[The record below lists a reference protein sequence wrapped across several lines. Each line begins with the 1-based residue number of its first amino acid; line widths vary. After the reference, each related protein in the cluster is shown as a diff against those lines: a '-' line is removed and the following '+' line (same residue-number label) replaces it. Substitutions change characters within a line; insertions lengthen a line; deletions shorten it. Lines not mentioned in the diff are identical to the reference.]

1 MSSYNWKEI
10 LKNKSDSDLISFF
23 HNDLINEPEAKYFAI
38 CEMELRSF
46 NNENVE
52 SLKNN
57 LIEDCENHIKDLRKK
72 SFREYLIKINP
83 YIILVMALYFLIV
96 FISNPDLSLHNIGFI
111 GLLFFGTGSVIAFI
125 VSKLRI
131 KFINR
136 TKRKRIEIDQNIIKK
151 ITAHNSKL
159 YPIAG

>member
-96 FISNPDLSLHNIGFI
+96 PIEVKEMVDILKNGKSVQEFLEEKYIG
-111 GLLFFGTGSVIAFI
+111 
-125 VSKLRI
+125 
-131 KFINR
+131 
-136 TKRKRIEIDQNIIKK
+136 
-151 ITAHNSKL
+151 
-159 YPIAG
+159 AGNK